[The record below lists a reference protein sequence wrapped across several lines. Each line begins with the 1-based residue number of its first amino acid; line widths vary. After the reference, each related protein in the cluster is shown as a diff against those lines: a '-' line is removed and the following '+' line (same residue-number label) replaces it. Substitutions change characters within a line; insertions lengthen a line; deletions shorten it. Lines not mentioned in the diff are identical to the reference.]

1 MATINLTRIDDRLI
15 HGQVMQV
22 WSKGNGTNTIY
33 VVDDDTAKDAF
44 MKEIYESTQST
55 GGLKIKVF
63 SAKGLV
69 KQYAKNQFGDSKLML
84 VFKNAD
90 YVKTAVEGGVPIT
103 SVDVGNVCN
112 KPNTVQ
118 VIKTVYLS
126 DKDYEDLK
134 EISDKGV
141 EVYFQNIP
149 SSEKLSMDDAA
160 KKMGK

>member
-1 MATINLTRIDDRLI
+1 M
-15 HGQVMQV
+15 
-22 WSKGNGTNTIY
+22 
-33 VVDDDTAKDAF
+33 
-44 MKEIYESTQST
+44 
-55 GGLKIKVF
+55 
-63 SAKGLV
+63 
-69 KQYAKNQFGDSKLML
+69 
-84 VFKNAD
+84 
-90 YVKTAVEGGVPIT
+90 
-103 SVDVGNVCN
+103 
-112 KPNTVQ
+112 Q

>member
-1 MATINLTRIDDRLI
+1 
-15 HGQVMQV
+15 
-22 WSKGNGTNTIY
+22 
-33 VVDDDTAKDAF
+33 
-44 MKEIYESTQST
+44 
-55 GGLKIKVF
+55 
-63 SAKGLV
+63 
-69 KQYAKNQFGDSKLML
+69 
-84 VFKNAD
+84 
-90 YVKTAVEGGVPIT
+90 VPIT
-103 SVDVGNVCN
+103 SDDVGNVCN